1 MYTSVTRRQ
10 EDAMGARGE
19 PGETATVFDVAIEAG
34 VSTATVSRVAN
45 NHPNIRLATRE
56 RVEEAMDRLGYV
68 PNMRARSLAGG
79 KTNVLG
85 LIVDDLESSYNNQVA
100 RGIDEAVASHGYD
113 LLLSTMHRR
122 QRTTR
127 HIESLL
133 NGFAEGLIVLLSG
146 GFGKYLGE
154 VEARGFPVVLI
165 DHAPASNVPIVKADN
180 DAGTRDGVRHLKSL
194 GHHRVGFITGSLDV
208 ASGAE
213 RLTSFRTE
221 AAALGLDADEG
232 LIVEG
237 DFRVEGGAKAA
248 RQLLGLESPPTAIFA
263 SSDLEAFG
271 VIRVARELGISI
283 PRDLSLIGFDD
294 IPEASN
300 VTPPLTTV
308 RQPMREM
315 GLLAAEML
323 ITAVEEGQPKT
334 SAVEL
339 PTQLIVRETTGPPAS
354 NA

>member
-1 MYTSVTRRQ
+1 
-10 EDAMGARGE
+10 MGGREGTN
-19 PGETATVFDVAIEAG
+19 GSATMFDVAIEAG

-45 NHPNIRLATRE
+45 NYPNIRLATRE

-68 PNMRARSLAGG
+68 PNLRARSLAGG

-100 RGIDEAVASHGYD
+100 RGIDEAVATHGYD
-113 LLLSTMHRR
+113 LLLSTMHMR
-122 QRTTR
+122 QRTTK

-146 GFGKYLGE
+146 GFGRYLGE
-154 VEARGFPVVLI
+154 VEARRFPVVLI
-165 DHAPASNVPIVKADN
+165 DHAPVSNVPIVKADN
-180 DAGTRDGVRHLKSL
+180 DTGTRDAVKHLKSL
-194 GHHRVGFITGSLDV
+194 GHRRVGFITGNLEV
-208 ASGAE
+208 ASGRE
-213 RLTSFRTE
+213 RLESFGSE
-221 AAALGLDADEG
+221 ASALGLDADAE

-237 DFRVEGGAKAA
+237 DFKVEGGASAA
-248 RQLLGLESPPTAIFA
+248 RELLALDNPPTAVFA

-283 PRDLSLIGFDD
+283 PGDLSLVGFDD
-294 IPEASN
+294 IPESLN

-323 ITAVEEGQPKT
+323 MTAVEEGQPQT
-334 SAVEL
+334 SIVEL
-339 PTQLIVRETTGPPAS
+339 PTQLIVRETTGPPKPTA
-354 NA
+354 